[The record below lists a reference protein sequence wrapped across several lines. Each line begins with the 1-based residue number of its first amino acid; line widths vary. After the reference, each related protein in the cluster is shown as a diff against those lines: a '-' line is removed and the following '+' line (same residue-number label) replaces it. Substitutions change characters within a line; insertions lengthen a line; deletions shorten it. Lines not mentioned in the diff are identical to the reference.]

1 MQAENDVKS
10 VPTLPE
16 GRQRVVI
23 VGNGI
28 SAWFAA
34 AMLARSV
41 AKEDFSI
48 CVVADGE
55 NDAESF
61 PFGPGDATLP
71 VTQGFLPFSI
81 AGEDACIAATRGAF
95 TFGIA
100 FSGWSA
106 VESSYFH
113 PFGSIGAAL
122 GPAPFPHLLHR
133 LRGDGVSLRLANY
146 SLAALA
152 AQAGRFARPGLDAHS
167 VLTTC
172 DHGLHLPCKPL
183 TEQLQAAARSA
194 GVVRGSG
201 IFQHVE
207 RNTAGDVAAVAM
219 DDGQRVG
226 GDWFLDCTQAGV
238 LSAGDGRACER
249 ESWSDWLPCDRFMT
263 ACVSTSRPP
272 PPYSHAQAHR
282 AGWIRHLPI
291 QGQML
296 FTEFHRSNCIS
307 EDEALAQ
314 LKHAAGSELSG
325 IRSGALEVGRRIRP
339 WSRNCITLGA
349 AAASIDPVGASN
361 LHLLRPAM
369 QRLLGLLPATRDA
382 DALADEYNRQTA
394 AELDGARDFAVL
406 NYKLNGR
413 SGDPMWNECRDMAVP
428 SSLEY
433 KIRLYESRGIV
444 AMYDEEFFEEIA
456 WINLFDENGV
466 RPRQYK
472 AVADGFSGEQI
483 QAHVGR
489 VRAAMIDALAKMPT
503 HAEYLAGLAATVR
516 ESPRGQRP

>member
-1 MQAENDVKS
+1 
-10 VPTLPE
+10 
-16 GRQRVVI
+16 
-23 VGNGI
+23 
-28 SAWFAA
+28 
-34 AMLARSV
+34 
-41 AKEDFSI
+41 
-48 CVVADGE
+48 
-55 NDAESF
+55 
-61 PFGPGDATLP
+61 
-71 VTQGFLPFSI
+71 
-81 AGEDACIAATRGAF
+81 
-95 TFGIA
+95 
-100 FSGWSA
+100 
-106 VESSYFH
+106 
-113 PFGSIGAAL
+113 
-122 GPAPFPHLLHR
+122 
-133 LRGDGVSLRLANY
+133 
-146 SLAALA
+146 
-152 AQAGRFARPGLDAHS
+152 
-167 VLTTC
+167 
-172 DHGLHLPCKPL
+172 
-183 TEQLQAAARSA
+183 
-194 GVVRGSG
+194 
-201 IFQHVE
+201 
-207 RNTAGDVAAVAM
+207 
-219 DDGQRVG
+219 
-226 GDWFLDCTQAGV
+226 
-238 LSAGDGRACER
+238 
-249 ESWSDWLPCDRFMT
+249 
-263 ACVSTSRPP
+263 
-272 PPYSHAQAHR
+272 
-282 AGWIRHLPI
+282 
-291 QGQML
+291 ML

-314 LKHAAGSELSG
+314 MKHAAGSELSG

-361 LHLLRPAM
+361 LHLLRSAM

-406 NYKLNGR
+406 HYKLNGR

-516 ESPRGQRP
+516 ESPPGQRP